1 MPIMRARIEL
11 IRKLL
16 LCFKYFLSKVQRT
29 NEHWKK
35 SFVIRPNFLSN
46 LRYILLYMCF
56 NKMSICKRCT
66 YSSKM
71 VYQILF
77 FFLNNIT

>member
-46 LRYILLYMCF
+46 LRYICALIKCLFVKDIHTVQKWYI
-56 NKMSICKRCT
+56 KS
-66 YSSKM
+66 
-71 VYQILF
+71 F
-77 FFLNNIT
+77 FFF